1 MVNRTK
7 KQVYS
12 DKIKNYYDE
21 KKLKLKKLIHD
32 TDKEIME
39 HRESI
44 KILNKKQHAQKYEL
58 STLEDEFLLTTNVD
72 MQDIWKGKRRPT
84 GFK

>member
-21 KKLKLKKLIHD
+21 KKLKLKKLIYD
-32 TDKEIME
+32 TDKEIMQ
-39 HRESI
+39 HKESI
-44 KILNKKQHAQKYEL
+44 KVLNKKQHGQKYEL

-72 MQDIWKGKRRPT
+72 MKDIWKNKRRPT